1 MHKQKLSLIGF
12 GEAGEAFVG
21 KMDAEVVAYDRKT
34 DVMATRGGKLADGTR
49 FGVALAQS
57 NREAVATASLILSL
71 VTAGQAL
78 AAASETAAHIAPGA
92 VYCDMNSVGP
102 DTKRA
107 AATVIEAAGG
117 RYVDVAILAPVHPAG
132 LKAPLLASGAHADIG
147 ASALRGIGFRN
158 VRPLTGDVG
167 AASAVKM
174 IRSVM
179 IKGMEA
185 LSAECAL
192 AAEVAGVREEV
203 IASLDASWTSA
214 GWASRFDY
222 NLDRALLHGLRRAAE
237 MDEVV
242 GTLEALGVDA
252 AMSRATAGRQR
263 ALGGLRLVP
272 PESLEAKLQ
281 AILPLISPPEQ
292 EDAAWP

>member
-1 MHKQKLSLIGF
+1 MQKQKLSLIGF
-12 GEAGEAFVG
+12 GEAGQAFVET
-21 KMDAEVVAYDRKT
+21 MDAEVVAYDRKT
-34 DVMATRGGKLADGTR
+34 DMAATRGGKLADGKR
-49 FGVALAQS
+49 FGVALAKE
-57 NREAVATASLILSL
+57 NREAVARASLIFSL
-71 VTAGQAL
+71 VTADQAL
-78 AAASETAAHIAPGA
+78 AAAKETAAGIAPGA
-92 VYCDMNSVGP
+92 IYCDMNSVGP
-102 DTKRA
+102 ATKRA
-107 AATVIEAAGG
+107 AETVIEAAGG

-132 LKAPLLASGAHADIG
+132 IAAPLLTSGAHADIA
-147 ASALRGIGFRN
+147 ASALREIGFRD

-192 AAEVAGVREEV
+192 ATEVAGVREEV

-222 NLDRALLHGLRRAAE
+222 NLDRSLLHGLRRAAE

-242 GTLEALGVDA
+242 GTLETLGVNA
-252 AMSRATAGRQR
+252 AMSRATARRQR

-272 PESLEAKLQ
+272 PKGLEAKLQ
-281 AILPLISPPEQ
+281 AILPLISPPER
-292 EDAAWP
+292 EGAA